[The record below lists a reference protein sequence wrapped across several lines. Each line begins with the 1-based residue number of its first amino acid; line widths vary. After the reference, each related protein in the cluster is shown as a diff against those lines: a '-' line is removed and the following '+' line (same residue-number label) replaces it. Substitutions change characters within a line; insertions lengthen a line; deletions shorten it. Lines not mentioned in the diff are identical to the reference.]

1 MVSTPRTGYNNTSGK
16 HKRSVLVGTTYNLIS
31 VSKTEA
37 VGTPGRGSLATS
49 QAYGKHKRSVL
60 QGPVTITQVENTS
73 GQYSWVQPTTSQVYR
88 KQKRLV
94 LPGEGRLQ
102 PHKRMGQSPTTSQA
116 YGKHKRSVLRGSVAY
131 NITSVRKTQAV
142 GTPRIAYNII
152 NVAKTQTVWTPRGRL
167 QSHKRMENTSGQYS
181 EGLRG
186 SPTSSQA
193 YGKHKRSVLRGSPR
207 VAYKLTSV
215 SKTQAVSTPWVAY
228 NLTSVAKTQTV

>member
-1 MVSTPRTGYNNTSGK
+1 M
-16 HKRSVLVGTTYNLIS
+16 GTTYNLTS

-102 PHKRMGQSPTTSQA
+102 PHKRMGQSPQ
-116 YGKHKRSVLRGSVAY
+116 Y
-131 NITSVRKTQAV
+131 NLTSVWKTQAV
-142 GTPRIAYNII
+142 STPR
-152 NVAKTQTVWTPRGRL
+152 VSRL
-167 QSHKRMENTSGQYS
+167 QHHKCSENSSGRYSEDRLQYHKCSENTNSLDS
-181 EGLRG
+181 EGSLAI
-186 SPTSSQA
+186 PQA

-215 SKTQAVSTPWVAY
+215 WKTQAVSTPWVAY